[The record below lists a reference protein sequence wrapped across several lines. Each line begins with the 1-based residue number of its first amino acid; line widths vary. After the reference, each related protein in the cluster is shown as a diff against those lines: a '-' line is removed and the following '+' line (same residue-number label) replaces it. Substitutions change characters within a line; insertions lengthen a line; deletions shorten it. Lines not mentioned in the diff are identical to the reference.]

1 MTAFYL
7 SPQGQQVAEELK
19 AAEVDALM
27 QGVTA

>member
-7 SPQGQQVAEELK
+7 SPQGQQGVEELK